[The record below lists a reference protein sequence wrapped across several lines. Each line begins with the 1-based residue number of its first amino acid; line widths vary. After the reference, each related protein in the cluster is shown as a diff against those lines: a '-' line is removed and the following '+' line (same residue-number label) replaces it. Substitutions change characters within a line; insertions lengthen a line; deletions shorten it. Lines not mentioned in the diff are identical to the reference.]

1 MMRGLMLAAVIA
13 AAPVGMP
20 GQALAQGAPVAAPG
34 QCFARVTVP
43 AVYETYTE
51 ETVVQPEY
59 MGTKTIPATY
69 EFVDTQVLVTPPRT
83 EQVTIPAVYRTVHE
97 TVLVAPERQEPFT
110 VPAVWQNYSERVL
123 VRPGYV
129 TWKPGSGVFG
139 RASTA
144 QGELLCRVEVP
155 AEYAMVQ
162 RRRMVTP
169 ERQELRTIAAVTRSE
184 TRQEIAV
191 PARVEQREVPAVY
204 RTVKERRVVTPE
216 RTEPMLVPAVMKKE
230 TLRRVVSPART
241 EWREVLC
248 NTNASKAKIVAV
260 QRALNARG
268 YATAADGVFGPQ
280 TLAAMERFQ
289 HANNLAS
296 GYLTTETVAALGV
309 R

>member
-1 MMRGLMLAAVIA
+1 MMRGLMLAAAIA
-13 AAPVGMP
+13 AAPGL
-20 GQALAQGAPVAAPG
+20 ALAQGAPVAAPG

-43 AVYETYTE
+43 AVYETYSE

-59 MGTKTIPATY
+59 MGSKTIPATY

-83 EQVTIPAVYRTVHE
+83 DQVTIPAVYRTVRE
-97 TVLVAPERQEPFT
+97 TVLVAPERQEPVT

-155 AEYAMVQ
+155 PEYATVQ

-169 ERQELRTIAAVTRSE
+169 ERQEMRTIAAVTRSE

-191 PARVEQREVPAVY
+191 PVRVEPRDVPAVY

-216 RTEPMLVPAVMKKE
+216 RTEPMLVPAVTKTE
-230 TLRRVVSPART
+230 TLRRVISPART

-248 NTNASKAKIVAV
+248 NTNASKAKIVSV

-289 HANNLAS
+289 NANNLAS